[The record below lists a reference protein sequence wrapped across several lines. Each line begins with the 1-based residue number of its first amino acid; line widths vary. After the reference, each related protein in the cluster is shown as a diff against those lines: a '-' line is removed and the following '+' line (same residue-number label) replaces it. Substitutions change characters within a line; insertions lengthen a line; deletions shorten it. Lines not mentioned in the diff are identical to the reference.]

1 MINTKSMIE
10 PGLLDE
16 IGDFNLKNGFK
27 RHPAN
32 EAMGKDQFLK
42 LLVTQLSHQNPLEPM
57 DNKEFIAQMAQF
69 SSLEQMSQLNKS
81 MDSLLTGFEAMK
93 SDSYLGKN
101 VEYQDE
107 SGTMARGK
115 AESVHFEEKSVK
127 VMVNGNSIP
136 AEKIKS
142 VYAENSAQIR

>member
-1 MINTKSMIE
+1 MIE